1 VRVYEDGQPIH
12 PAEYLKWSTTGAKDG
27 EVVFVTGHPGSTQ
40 RLNTVANLEYL
51 RDVSIPLVIRTL
63 EHREAVLKAYMAQG
77 EEQTRRGQNELN
89 SVQNSLKVYRG
100 QLGGLKDPSL
110 LARKTKEEQALKQ
123 SIAKDARRQKEYG
136 SAFESIATARKNF
149 ASYERDRRF
158 LDLAAGFNTQL
169 FGYARA

>member
-1 VRVYEDGQPIH
+1 
-12 PAEYLKWSTTGAKDG
+12 
-27 EVVFVTGHPGSTQ
+27 
-40 RLNTVANLEYL
+40 
-51 RDVSIPLVIRTL
+51 
-63 EHREAVLKAYMAQG
+63 
-77 EEQTRRGQNELN
+77 
-89 SVQNSLKVYRG
+89 KVYRG
-100 QLGGLKDPSL
+100 QRAGLKEPSL

-169 FGYARA
+169 FGYARVLVRYAAESAKPSAERLPEYTDARLPALGAALAADTPLYLDFEKMKLADSLNFMAS